1 MRITADTAMRQT
13 PPSAPPSPNEDG
25 ADQRPISETERASVG
40 TPPRVMEHRRAAP
53 PPRRMHS
60 LVERLLSLSI
70 FYKVLIANSAIVLLG
85 ALAGTAITFRVASAH
100 LPAEMDVPLAA
111 MFAIIGLAL
120 SGGLNAL
127 LLRAALRP
135 LRRVQE
141 VARRVRRGDLS
152 ARTELS
158 PLADKEIGQ
167 LAATL
172 NQILDEVQRYE
183 EQMRAMSGRVIYAQ
197 EEERQRIARELHDDT
212 GQLLTLLLIRL
223 KMLESQ
229 PGAEPLESQIAELR
243 GLVSGA
249 IDRVRQLA
257 LNLRPPSL
265 DQLGL
270 LPALRSLVSTYTANT
285 RIAVKLELPREPVR
299 LSPERTIAVYRIAQ
313 EALTNIAKHAG
324 AHTVVMA
331 VQIAGDGLE
340 LHVRD
345 DGYGFDPVAMTRPAQ
360 RVSAGGAG
368 GYAEAGGPGV
378 GLFGMEERARLAGG
392 TLRIQSTPGH
402 GTFVHLTVP
411 MDVKPEQERIQA
423 RDG

>member
-1 MRITADTAMRQT
+1 MRTTTSADLMNTRL
-13 PPSAPPSPNEDG
+13 SV
-25 ADQRPISETERASVG
+25 TEAKDEQHSVAEG
-40 TPPRVMEHRRAAP
+40 EQVRMDTHTSTRWRRHEGMPAGGV
-53 PPRRMHS
+53 RY
-60 LVERLLSLSI
+60 LVEQLLSLSI

-85 ALAGTAITFRVASAH
+85 AMAGTSITLHVARTRT
-100 LPAEMDVPLAA
+100 PAAWDIPMAA
-111 MFAIIGLAL
+111 MFAIVGLVL
-120 SGGLNAL
+120 TGVLNAL
-127 LLRAALRP
+127 LLRAALSP
-135 LRRVQE
+135 LQRVQE
-141 VARRVRRGDLS
+141 VARRVREGDLS
-152 ARTELS
+152 VRAELS
-158 PLADKEIGQ
+158 PLADAEIGQ

-183 EQMRAMSGRVIYAQ
+183 EQMRALSGRVIYAQ

-223 KMLESQ
+223 KLLESQ
-229 PGAEPLESQIAELR
+229 SGAEALEEQIAELR

-285 RIAVKLELPREPVR
+285 HIAVKMDLTREPVR
-299 LSPERTIAVYRIAQ
+299 LSPEHTIAVYRIAQ

-324 AHTVVMA
+324 AQTVTMS
-331 VQIAGDGLE
+331 VQAAGDTLD
-340 LHVRD
+340 LQVRD
-345 DGYGFDPVAMTRPAQ
+345 DGCGFDLMALAKPAQ
-360 RVSAGGAG
+360 RATGGGMG
-368 GYAEAGGPGV
+368 GRADAGGPGV

-392 TLRIQSTPGH
+392 TVHIQSTPGH

-411 MDVKPEQERIQA
+411 MDLMREQWERV
-423 RDG
+423 

>member
-1 MRITADTAMRQT
+1 MPATTNTDMSDAPLPDTPLGT
-13 PPSAPPSPNEDG
+13 SEVH
-25 ADQRPISETERASVG
+25 DQRPVAEPEITPVETGVPPSGRGPEGTVLERLR
-40 TPPRVMEHRRAAP
+40 PM
-53 PPRRMHS
+53 MI
-60 LVERLLSLSI
+60 RLLSLSL

-100 LPAEMDVPLAA
+100 SPATLDVPLAA
-111 MFAIIGLAL
+111 IFAIVGLAL
-120 SGGLNAL
+120 TGGLNAL
-127 LLRAALRP
+127 LLRAALSP
-135 LRRVQE
+135 LQRVQE
-141 VARRVRRGDLS
+141 VARRVRQGDLS
-152 ARTELS
+152 VRAQLS
-158 PLADKEIGQ
+158 PLADAEIAQ

-223 KMLESQ
+223 KLLESQ
-229 PGAEPLESQIAELR
+229 SGAEALQDQIAELR

-285 RIAVKLELPREPVR
+285 HIAVKLDLPREAVR

-313 EALTNIAKHAG
+313 EALTNVAKHAG
-324 AHTVVMA
+324 AHSVIVTVRVVDNTLA
-331 VQIAGDGLE
+331 LQ
-340 LHVRD
+340 VRD
-345 DGYGFDPVAMTRPAQ
+345 DGRGFDQTALAKPAQ
-360 RVSAGGAG
+360 RATGGA
-368 GYAEAGGPGV
+368 ASATAQTGGPGV

-392 TLRIQSTPGH
+392 TLRLQSAPGR
-402 GTFVHLTVP
+402 GTFVHLSVP
-411 MDVKPEQERIQA
+411 MDAIGEQERV
-423 RDG
+423 